1 MRIYNPTCPHC
12 GSENTHA
19 LVASAADKTKA
30 VAAAAAIAVTS
41 LPIIKVDILCEDC
54 GKEFL
59 ARGTRSYLGAED
71 DFEENTGANH

>member
-54 GKEFL
+54 GRFRGKHWGKPL
-59 ARGTRSYLGAED
+59 SPAYSGTPRLTRAR
-71 DFEENTGANH
+71 